1 MKYLD
6 FKKAINKPY
15 FSWQDIR
22 LKNLKIFNYQL
33 SLWKKRG
40 DILRLKRGL
49 FVFSEE
55 KENLSIQEASF
66 LLCEPSYISLESV
79 LSHYGFIPE
88 MVYSIT
94 SVTPKTTKK
103 FKNDFGNF
111 IYHHIKPDLFFGYVS
126 NGTEYG
132 KYLMAEPEKALLD
145 FLYLKSGE
153 IENEND
159 VSELRLNVE
168 EMKKIIDMKKLSGYA
183 REFNIAKMNKLI
195 NLIFKNADFPT
206 A

>member
-22 LKNLKIFNYQL
+22 LKNLKIFDYQL

-40 DILRLKRGL
+40 DISRLKRGL

-55 KENLSIQEASF
+55 KENISVQEISF
-66 LLCEPSYISLESV
+66 LLCEPSYISLESA
-79 LSHYGFIPE
+79 LSYYGFIPE

-94 SVTPKTTKK
+94 SVTAKTTRK

-111 IYHHIKPDLFFGYVS
+111 IYHHVKPDLFFGYVS
-126 NGTEYG
+126 NETKYG

-153 IENEND
+153 IENESD
-159 VSELRLNVE
+159 ISELRLNIG
-168 EMKKIIDMKKLSGYA
+168 EMKKIIDMKKLSSYA
-183 REFNIAKMNKLI
+183 REFNVAKVDRI
-195 NLIFKNADFPT
+195 ISLIFGNANL
-206 A
+206 